1 MDNPK
6 ISVIISIYNGEKDLH
21 IMLDSLSAQ
30 PFKDIEY
37 ILIDNGSTD
46 KTRQVCQCY
55 AEKDSRFRIEIIEK
69 NIGYIAARN
78 FGITKA
84 KGKYITFADADDY
97 LSENAYGIMY
107 EAVSKAD
114 ADMLIAPYNLVHP
127 DGTIEFMPLNFE
139 SGTYNKARIKEQLL
153 PSFFGYNRDN
163 IIIHGFMWR
172 MLFRRSVVDR
182 TKNTFYEEAKPKED
196 QLFNQIHTVNCKTVE
211 IIDYPVYNY
220 IVNPA
225 SVTAK
230 LASNFNYRDTWEK
243 TVFLFNKSTENAQ
256 NYDVFQLVEYS
267 IYSNLYYAIYTI
279 FISTCKSIEFKNIG
293 QTAND
298 FKNMLDKTIIDRMYR
313 LLIDNLPGIINRFVL
328 KSVKKQRFG
337 LLLFSIKTMQKIRG
351 GK

>member
-21 IMLDSLSAQ
+21 IMLDSLAGQ
-30 PFKDIEY
+30 PFEDIEY

-46 KTRQVCQCY
+46 NTRQVCQCY
-55 AEKDSRFRIEIIEK
+55 AEKDSRFRIEIIEQ

-97 LSENAYGIMY
+97 LCENAYGIMY
-107 EAVSKAD
+107 DAVSKAD
-114 ADMLIAPYNLVHP
+114 ADMLIAPYNLVHS

-172 MLFRRSVVDR
+172 MLFRRSVVDS
-182 TKNTFYEEAKPKED
+182 TQNIFFEEAKPQED
-196 QLFNQIHTVNCKTVE
+196 QLFNQVHVLNCNSIE

-220 IVNPA
+220 VVNQD

-230 LASNFNYRDTWEK
+230 LNTDYDYKDAWTKS
-243 TVFLFNKSTENAQ
+243 LFVLNRSLENAKSAG
-256 NYDVFQLVEYS
+256 VLQLVEYS
-267 IYSNLYYAIYTI
+267 VNKNLYNSIYAIS
-279 FISTCKSIEFKNIG
+279 ISTSKSISFGDIG
-293 QTAND
+293 KVASD
-298 FKNMLDKTIIDRMYR
+298 FKVMFDKSIIDSMYK
-313 LLIDNLPGIINRFVL
+313 LIDEHPTGIFDKLL
-328 KSVKKQRFG
+328 KNQRFG
-337 LLLFSIKTMQKIRG
+337 LLLFSIKAMQKICRRN
-351 GK
+351 